1 MSSIEGIRITS
12 SNLIGKT
19 SNPTTFSATTGGT
32 IVQLSA
38 QTIPFNYYSTF
49 PYGTYTLNI
58 VEYGGAPYTLFVP
71 EPPPAQSAYTTTVN
85 SVFSGSVLS
94 SLWGSYTTGYIQNL
108 GFAPEDIVFAEGIC
122 SDDVDAPVF
131 QGINNIGQF
140 PTSTNTL
147 LGPFMSGGLAGYPFV
162 GQVGLGAWASHITTG
177 TTVSGGTLYITS
189 TPHIGITIDGDVGQ
203 IYRRGNVSGITP
215 SNTCGAVA
223 GAISFVTATGATEPQ
238 YSSWTGG
245 GDYEFY
251 YLQTIL
257 WPERATLSAMTYGD
271 AMKYATETIRDS
283 AKEFLLQNLPAAVT
297 GGTASALGAPSE
309 NPVFFCN
316 GLFINTDDGY
326 ESYVQ
331 VDGFSSYTYNNT
343 TSTGTWTD
351 MTTNYLAGLLS

>member
-12 SNLIGKT
+12 SNLIGTT

-32 IVQLSA
+32 VVNLGV
-38 QTIPFNYYSTF
+38 QTIPFNYYSEF

-58 VEYGGAPYTLFVP
+58 TEYQTPYTLFVP
-71 EPPPAQSAYTTTVN
+71 EPPPAQSAYTATVN
-85 SVFSGSVLS
+85 AVFSGSVLS
-94 SLWGSYTTGYIQNL
+94 SFWGSYTTGYIQNL

-343 TSTGTWTD
+343 TSAGTWTD

>member
-1 MSSIEGIRITS
+1 MSTIEGVRIS
-12 SNLIGKT
+12 SNSLIGAT

-32 IVQLSA
+32 IVDLGEQI
-38 QTIPFNYYSTF
+38 IPFNYYSEF
-49 PYGTYTLNI
+49 PYGVYSLYITDYSTQYTLTI
-58 VEYGGAPYTLFVP
+58 P

-94 SLWGSYTTGYIQNL
+94 SYWGSYTTGFMQSK

-131 QGINNIGQF
+131 QSINNIGQF

-177 TTVSGGTLYITS
+177 TTLLGGTLFITS
-189 TPHIGITIDGDVGQ
+189 TPHIGISIDGDVGQ
-203 IYRRGNVSGITP
+203 IYRRGNVNGITL

-223 GAISFVTATGATEPQ
+223 GAISIV
-238 YSSWTGG
+238 TGG
-245 GDYEFY
+245 TPPDYSIWSGSGNFEFY
-251 YLQTIL
+251 YLQEL
-257 WPERATLSAMTYGD
+257 LYPEAITLSAMTYGNS
-271 AMKYATETIRDS
+271 MKYATEIIRDES
-283 AKEFLLQNLPAAVT
+283 KNFLIQNLPGAVT
-297 GGTASALGAPSE
+297 GGTASALGLPSE

-316 GLFINTDDGY
+316 GIFINTDDRY

-331 VDGFSSYTYNNT
+331 IDGFSSYTYNNL

-351 MTTNYLAGLLS
+351 LTSEYLTGLLS

>member
-12 SNLIGKT
+12 SNLIGTT

-58 VEYGGAPYTLFVP
+58 VEYGGAPYNLFVP

-94 SLWGSYTTGYIQNL
+94 SFWGSYTTGFIQNL

-140 PTSTNTL
+140 PTSTNSL
-147 LGPFMSGGLAGYPFV
+147 LGPFMSGGLAGFPFV

-177 TTVSGGTLYITS
+177 TTASGGTLFITS
-189 TPHIGITIDGDVGQ
+189 TPHIGITYNGDVGE
-203 IYRRGNVSGITP
+203 IFRRGNVNGTTP
-215 SNTCGAVA
+215 SSTCGAVA
-223 GAISFVTATGATEPQ
+223 GAISIVIASGATEPQ
-238 YSSWTGG
+238 YSGWTGG

-257 WPERATLSAMTYGD
+257 WPERATLSAMTYGN

-283 AKEFLLQNLPAAVT
+283 AKSFLLQNLPAAIT
-297 GGTASALGAPSE
+297 GGTAVALGVPSE
-309 NPVFFCN
+309 NPVFFCD

-331 VDGFSSYTYNNT
+331 VNGFSSYTYNNT
-343 TSTGTWTD
+343 TSAGTWID
-351 MTTNYLAGLLS
+351 MTTNYLTGLLS